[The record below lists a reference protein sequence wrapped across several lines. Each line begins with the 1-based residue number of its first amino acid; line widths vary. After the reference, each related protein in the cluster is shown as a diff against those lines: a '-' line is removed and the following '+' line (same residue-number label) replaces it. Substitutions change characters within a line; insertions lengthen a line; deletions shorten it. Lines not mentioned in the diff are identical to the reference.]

1 LSKAEWRARLAAER
15 AAVAPGKHGEEA
27 FALARHAGR
36 LPGKI
41 VCAYV
46 PFGSEPGSITLLD
59 VLRERGSR
67 VLLPVIPPVPAPLDW
82 AEYTGLETLASG
94 RLRGVLEPAGPR
106 LGVTAIAAADLV
118 LLPALGAD
126 RHGVRLGRGAGY
138 YDRSLVFASPAT
150 DLVAVV
156 RDAELVERLPAQDH
170 DIPMTGALTPG
181 QGLVRLPM

>member
-1 LSKAEWRARLAAER
+1 
-15 AAVAPGKHGEEA
+15 
-27 FALARHAGR
+27 
-36 LPGKI
+36 
-41 VCAYV
+41 
-46 PFGSEPGSITLLD
+46 
-59 VLRERGSR
+59 
-67 VLLPVIPPVPAPLDW
+67 
-82 AEYTGLETLASG
+82 
-94 RLRGVLEPAGPR
+94 
-106 LGVTAIAAADLV
+106 VTAIAAADLV